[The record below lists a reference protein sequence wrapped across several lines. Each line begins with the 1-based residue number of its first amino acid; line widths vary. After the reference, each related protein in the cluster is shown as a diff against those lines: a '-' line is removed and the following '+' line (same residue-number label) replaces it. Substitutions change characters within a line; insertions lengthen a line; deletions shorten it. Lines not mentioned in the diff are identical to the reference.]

1 VLIGGLLVLA
11 AALGPFA
18 VGGPSPPGPVTLHW
32 WELIPLFAL
41 AEVLV
46 VHVEVSRDA
55 HTFTLSELPVVL
67 ALLFAPPADL
77 LVARVVGEVI
87 VLLVLERQW
96 GIKLAL
102 NVSLFCAETCLAL
115 ATFRVLGGVAGR
127 VDAPGWTAALVA
139 VCLYSALSVLVVG
152 LVISWHGG
160 SSDRRSLLLIATGT
174 ALGNASLAG
183 LASVFL
189 DRDRWA
195 FLPLAILVA
204 VVVLGYRSYTR
215 LSRRY
220 VGLDALYTF
229 TSQTVGVTSTAQA
242 MDVILHSARQVL
254 QATTAAIALRPER
267 PDVAW
272 PWAAVTDALGCDR
285 LPVQVSDRL
294 AAGRRAVVLRAD
306 GSDAPLHQ
314 ALQLLGVRDAV
325 VAPLVD
331 RGGVVGALLL
341 ADRVADRVG
350 ESGGFGA
357 QDARLLTA
365 LTAQAVVAL
374 EKGRLIQEL
383 SDQVGA
389 REHEALHDSLTG
401 LPNRAMF
408 GRELAVA
415 LDRAGDRAG
424 GHAADH
430 GPGGGRQIAVLL
442 MDLDQFKE
450 VNDTLGHHTGDLL
463 LQQIAQRLRESV
475 PAHALVARL
484 GGDEFAVLLPGCDG
498 PDPALRLARHLHDRA
513 TEPIGLAGLRLEV
526 GASIGVAL
534 HPEHGTD
541 GELLLQ
547 RADVAMYA
555 AKEARAQTTLY
566 DPRADWSSPLR
577 LRLATDL
584 RAALAGDGLSVCYQ
598 PISRAEDL
606 RVVAVEA
613 LCRWQHPE
621 LGPLSPEQFIPVA
634 ERAGLIRPL
643 TQTVLT
649 RSLRQ
654 LVAWREVGVNPRLA
668 VNLSVQILL
677 DTDWPTTALGLLREH
692 GVAPDRLTFEITETG
707 IMSDPQ
713 SMISAL
719 RELSGHGVRFAVDDF
734 GTGYSSLAYLQQLPV
749 SELKIDKSFVLSLAA
764 DPSAATIARSVVDLA
779 RNLHL
784 DTVAEGVEDQSA
796 LEQLRRMR
804 CDCIQGFHVAPPMPG
819 AHLPGWLAA
828 RRPTSGVA
836 PPAIPGQAP
845 GTDRPCAS

>member
-1 VLIGGLLVLA
+1 
-11 AALGPFA
+11 
-18 VGGPSPPGPVTLHW
+18 
-32 WELIPLFAL
+32 
-41 AEVLV
+41 
-46 VHVEVSRDA
+46 
-55 HTFTLSELPVVL
+55 
-67 ALLFAPPADL
+67 
-77 LVARVVGEVI
+77 VARVVGEVI
-87 VLLVLERQW
+87 VLLVLERQR

-102 NVSLFCAETCLAL
+102 NVSLFCAETCVAL

-127 VDAPGWTAALVA
+127 VDALGWTAALVA
-139 VCLYSALSVLVVG
+139 VCLYSALSVLVVSR
-152 LVISWHGG
+152 VISWFGG

-204 VVVLGYRSYTR
+204 VVVLGYRSYTH

-229 TSQTVGVTSTAQA
+229 TSQTVGVTSTPQA

-272 PWAAVTDALGCDR
+272 PWAAVTDALGCDQ

-383 SDQVGA
+383 SDQVSA
-389 REHEALHDSLTG
+389 REYEALHDSLTG

-424 GHAADH
+424 DH
-430 GPGGGRQIAVLL
+430 GHGRQVAVLL

-555 AKEARAQTTLY
+555 AKEARGQTTLY

-584 RAALAGDGLSVCYQ
+584 RSALAGDGLSVCYQ

-606 RVVAVEA
+606 SVVAVEA

-692 GVAPDRLTFEITETG
+692 GVAPERLTFEITETG

-804 CDCIQGFHVAPPMPG
+804 CDCIQGFHIAPPMPG
-819 AHLPGWLAA
+819 PQLPGWLAA
-828 RRPTSGVA
+828 RRPASGPAVPVVPELTPSAGVA

-845 GTDRPCAS
+845 GTDHPCAS